1 MEHSTTQI
9 IVSNA
14 IFITAYI
21 LIIWDKFDRAVIAM
35 SGAILMILF
44 KILSQENAFSEIDFN
59 TLGLLI
65 SMMIIVMI
73 TKRSGIFEYLAVKT
87 VKIARGEPIIILVLL
102 SITTGLLSSVLDNVT
117 TILLIIPVTLSI
129 TNDLHINPIP
139 FIITE
144 IFASNVGGTATLI
157 GDPPNIMIGSSAGLT
172 FMDFI
177 KNSAPIVIPI
187 LFMITFIFVLMTGKS
202 LLPRLRLKQ
211 E

>member
-1 MEHSTTQI
+1 MNQC
-9 IVSNA
+9 NNPYA
-14 IFITAYI
+14 FINYY
-21 LIIWDKFDRAVIAM
+21 W
-35 SGAILMILF
+35 
-44 KILSQENAFSEIDFN
+44 
-59 TLGLLI
+59 
-65 SMMIIVMI
+65 
-73 TKRSGIFEYLAVKT
+73 YYYHH
-87 VKIARGEPIIILVLL
+87 
-102 SITTGLLSSVLDNVT
+102 VLDNVT

-187 LFMITFIFVLMTGKS
+187 LFMITFIFVLIYRKKLIATSEAKARIMKMDEKS
-202 LLPRLRLKQ
+202 V
-211 E
+211 